1 MIIKKEQLKQVVRN
15 LLHTHNLCKQ
25 DQVKYFSFFKSTK
38 KPQIRTLENREED
51 IVLWKGRTNK
61 KRPIKLAL

>member
-1 MIIKKEQLKQVVRN
+1 M
-15 LLHTHNLCKQ
+15 
-25 DQVKYFSFFKSTK
+25 KYFSFFKSTK

-51 IVLWKGRTNK
+51 IVLWKGRTNT

>member
-1 MIIKKEQLKQVVRN
+1 
-15 LLHTHNLCKQ
+15 
-25 DQVKYFSFFKSTK
+25 VKYFSFIKSTK

-51 IVLWKGRTNK
+51 SVLWKGRTNT